1 MQRRNSSVV
10 QSFIRKVGS
19 LSQPCLEEL
28 PSFFSFKW
36 PPHVEIYATFKL
48 GRFLVQICGAP
59 SCALFIKST
68 YILWILISLG
78 VL

>member
-28 PSFFSFKW
+28 PSGGPHMLKSMQRSNWAGFWFKF
-36 PPHVEIYATFKL
+36 VEPLVVLYLSKVHTFY
-48 GRFLVQICGAP
+48 GF
-59 SCALFIKST
+59 
-68 YILWILISLG
+68 
-78 VL
+78 